1 MSNDRDRTR
10 GTDDERD
17 ETNKRRLSGSWS
29 GSRSRRRFLVGAAGA
44 SGFGVLASVGGAS
57 GGGTESTGTG
67 DSGENDEGENGD
79 GETGDDTDGDGAEG
93 AVEPA
98 YDWQPAAYDVTSSD
112 GLRLRIWKEV
122 QGDPTE
128 AVLFVHGATYGGVSM
143 FDPPVDGEWD
153 GWMDYAANANQAAYA
168 VDVRGYGDSER
179 PPEFESDP
187 ESSDPVVSAVVAA
200 SDVRDAIEWIRGD
213 QGFDR
218 VHLVGLSSGTWRVR
232 ALFSEYDPD
241 VATVTLAA
249 GSYEQFDAP
258 TEDLPAWTTQKKS
271 EFTERWRAQVPDGED
286 PDEWIGGERYTADEV
301 IDAVWKAIYRSGQ
314 GLDSSDGG
322 DEDGEDGDDDE
333 SEQTILNPTNL
344 LQDEMH
350 DPAEITA
357 PTLVIRGSSDPLISR
372 DGALRLYD
380 AVGATE
386 HRKEYTEIAGG
397 THFLFLEDRRLALYD
412 AVYGFQTR

>member
-1 MSNDRDRTR
+1 M
-10 GTDDERD
+10 
-17 ETNKRRLSGSWS
+17 
-29 GSRSRRRFLVGAAGA
+29 
-44 SGFGVLASVGGAS
+44 
-57 GGGTESTGTG
+57 G
-67 DSGENDEGENGD
+67 DSGENDEGENSD
-79 GETGDDTDGDGAEG
+79 GETGDDTDGDGPEG
-93 AVEPA
+93 AAESA

-112 GLRLRIWKEV
+112 GLRLRIWKEA

-143 FDPPVDGEWD
+143 FDPPVAEEWD

-168 VDVRGYGDSER
+168 VDIRGYGDSER

-187 ESSDPVVSAVVAA
+187 EESEPVVPAAVAA
-200 SDVRDAIEWIRGD
+200 SDVRDAIEWIRGG

-232 ALFSEYDPD
+232 ALFAEYDPD

-271 EFTERWRAQVPDGED
+271 EFVERWRAQVPDGED
-286 PDEWIGGERYTADEV
+286 PDAWIGGEEHSAEEV

-314 GLDSSDGG
+314 GLDSSDDGSGEGG
-322 DEDGEDGDDDE
+322 ENGDDDDE
-333 SEQTILNPTNL
+333 SEETILNPTNL
-344 LQDEMH
+344 LQDGMH

-372 DGALRLYD
+372 EGALTLYD
-380 AVGATE
+380 AVGAE
-386 HRKEYTEIAGG
+386 DHRKEYAEIAGG
-397 THFLFLEDRRLALYD
+397 THFGFLEARRLALYE
-412 AVYGFQTR
+412 AVHGFQMR